1 LYNVFVA
8 AKILAPAPQ
17 EKRLAAYM
25 DWLAQAVGHAD
36 REIPLRNY
44 CTGLLLDGERKSV
57 EPMAARLAPDH
68 VQSMHESLHHF
79 VAQSAWSD
87 YDVLRQVRNYV
98 LPAMQKLGPVTAWIV
113 DETGVV
119 KKGIHSVGVARQ
131 YCGRVGKKENCQVSV
146 SLSIATAVGS
156 LPIAWRLYL
165 PEEWINDPARRQK
178 VDIPKEVEFQT
189 KPQIALAQ
197 IQQAV
202 KDGVPRG
209 VVLAD
214 EVYGSNREFREGV
227 IDLKLNYSLAVR
239 YTTTVWALERQP
251 LPPKPWSGK
260 GGRPTRMRR
269 DQTHQP
275 ITMKQLAQ
283 QLPEQA
289 WHEVEWR
296 EGSKGTLRSRF
307 AALRVRPAYGD
318 DRKGSLQPEQWML
331 VEWPDGTNEPSGY
344 WLARLPV
351 NISLKRL
358 VAVSK
363 HRWVIERDYEELKG
377 ELGLAHYE
385 GRNWRGFHHHATL
398 CIASYGFLMAERSRF
413 SPSAHVGHLEL
424 RATKLPP
431 HFQPRGAKSSRS
443 TA

>member
-1 LYNVFVA
+1 
-8 AKILAPAPQ
+8 
-17 EKRLAAYM
+17 
-25 DWLAQAVGHAD
+25 
-36 REIPLRNY
+36 
-44 CTGLLLDGERKSV
+44 
-57 EPMAARLAPDH
+57 
-68 VQSMHESLHHF
+68 
-79 VAQSAWSD
+79 
-87 YDVLRQVRNYV
+87 
-98 LPAMQKLGPVTAWIV
+98 
-113 DETGVV
+113 
-119 KKGIHSVGVARQ
+119 
-131 YCGRVGKKENCQVSV
+131 
-146 SLSIATAVGS
+146 
-156 LPIAWRLYL
+156 LYL

-318 DRKGSLQPEQWML
+318 DRKASLQPEQWML

>member
-1 LYNVFVA
+1 
-8 AKILAPAPQ
+8 
-17 EKRLAAYM
+17 M

-178 VDIPKEVEFQT
+178 VDVPKEVEFQT

-239 YTTTVWALERQP
+239 CTTTVWALERQP

-318 DRKGSLQPEQWML
+318 DRKASLQPEQWML

>member
-1 LYNVFVA
+1 
-8 AKILAPAPQ
+8 
-17 EKRLAAYM
+17 M

-36 REIPLRNY
+36 RELPLRNY

-68 VQSMHESLHHF
+68 VQSMHQSLHHF
-79 VAQSAWSD
+79 VAQSPWSD
-87 YDVLRQVRNYV
+87 DDMLRQVRNYV
-98 LPAMQKLGPVTAWIV
+98 LPAMQKMGPVTAWIV

-119 KKGIHSVGVARQ
+119 KKGTHSVGVARQ
-131 YCGRVGKKENCQVSV
+131 YCGRVGKKENCQVAV
-146 SLSIATAVGS
+146 SLSVATATGS

-165 PEEWINDPARRQK
+165 TEEWANDLERRK
-178 VDIPKEVEFQT
+178 AAEIPEQVQFQT
-189 KPQIALAQ
+189 KPQMALAQ
-197 IQQAV
+197 IQQAMEA
-202 KDGVPRG
+202 GVPPG

-227 IDLKLNYSLAVR
+227 TDLKLNYSVAVR
-239 YTTTVWALERQP
+239 CTTTVWALERQP
-251 LPPKPWSGK
+251 LPPKPWKRK
-260 GGRPTRMRR
+260 GPQPTRMRR
-269 DQTHQP
+269 DETHQP

-283 QLPEQA
+283 QLPEQS
-289 WHEVEWR
+289 WQEVAWR
-296 EGSKGTLRSRF
+296 EGSKETLRSRF

-318 DRKGSLQPEQWML
+318 DRQGSLQPEQWML
-331 VEWPDGTNEPSGY
+331 IEWPAGTSEPSGY
-344 WLARLPV
+344 WLARLPES
-351 NISLKRL
+351 ISLKRL

-385 GRNWRGFHHHATL
+385 GRNWRGYHHHATL
-398 CIASYGFLMAERSRF
+398 CIAAYGFLMAERSRF

-424 RATKLPP
+424 RATQLST
-431 HFQPRGAKSSRS
+431 HFQPRGATGSRS

>member
-1 LYNVFVA
+1 M
-8 AKILAPAPQ
+8 K
-17 EKRLAAYM
+17 
-25 DWLAQAVGHAD
+25 WLAQAVGHAD
-36 REIPLRNY
+36 REVPLRNY
-44 CTGLLLDGERKSV
+44 CTGLLLDGDRKSV

-79 VAQSAWSD
+79 VAQAPWSD
-87 YDVLRQVRNYV
+87 DEMLRQVRSYV
-98 LPAMQKLGPVTAWIV
+98 LPAMQKKGPMTAWVV

-131 YCGRVGKKENCQVSV
+131 YCGRVGKKENCQVAV
-146 SLSIATAVGS
+146 SLSVATASGS

-165 PEEWINDPARRQK
+165 PAEWASDIVRRK
-178 VDIPKEVEFQT
+178 VAGIPQEVEFQT

-202 KDGVPRG
+202 KAGVAPG

-227 IDLKLNYSLAVR
+227 ADLQMDYSLAVR
-239 YTTTVWALERQP
+239 SNTTVWALERQP

-260 GGRPTRMRR
+260 GPRATRMRR

-275 ITMKQLAQ
+275 IPVDQLARE
-283 QLPEQA
+283 LPEKV
-289 WHEVEWR
+289 WREVAWR
-296 EGSKGTLRSRF
+296 EGSKEMLRSRF
-307 AALRVRPAYGD
+307 TALRVRPAYGD
-318 DRKGSLQPEQWML
+318 DRKGGLQPEQWL
-331 VEWPDGTNEPSGY
+331 LIEWPVGSAEPSGY
-344 WLARLPV
+344 WLARLPGKL
-351 NISLKRL
+351 SLKRL
-358 VAVSK
+358 VGISK
-363 HRWVIERDYEELKG
+363 QRWVIERDYEELKG

-398 CIASYGFLMAERSRF
+398 CIAAYGFLIAERSRF

-424 RATKLPP
+424 RGAELPSD
-431 HFQPRGAKSSRS
+431 FRPRGAKGSGP

>member
-1 LYNVFVA
+1 
-8 AKILAPAPQ
+8 
-17 EKRLAAYM
+17 
-25 DWLAQAVGHAD
+25 
-36 REIPLRNY
+36 
-44 CTGLLLDGERKSV
+44 
-57 EPMAARLAPDH
+57 
-68 VQSMHESLHHF
+68 
-79 VAQSAWSD
+79 
-87 YDVLRQVRNYV
+87 
-98 LPAMQKLGPVTAWIV
+98 MQKLGPVTAWIV

-178 VDIPKEVEFQT
+178 VDVPKEVEFQT

-239 YTTTVWALERQP
+239 CTTTVWALERQP

-318 DRKGSLQPEQWML
+318 DRKASLQPEQWML

>member
-1 LYNVFVA
+1 
-8 AKILAPAPQ
+8 
-17 EKRLAAYM
+17 M

-178 VDIPKEVEFQT
+178 VDVPKEVEFQT

-239 YTTTVWALERQP
+239 CTTTVWALERQP